1 MTQAR
6 LVPYRR
12 LKKVVEAAGF
22 RWVRRDGSHN
32 IFQNSDGRVLVN
44 PDHGAREI
52 GRGLLGKILRQAG
65 LSVDDYHGLL
75 DDL

>member
-12 LKKVVEAAGF
+12 LKNVVEAVGF
-22 RWVRRDGSHN
+22 ALVRHEGSHN
-32 IFQNSDGRVLVN
+32 IIQKPDGQIVVV

-65 LSVDDYHGLL
+65 LAVDDYHRLL
-75 DDL
+75 EEV

>member
-1 MTQAR
+1 VTQAR

-12 LKKVVEAAGF
+12 LRRVVEAIGF
-22 RWVRRDGSHN
+22 RWVRREGSHN
-32 IFQNSDGRVLVN
+32 IFQNSGGRIVVI

-52 GRGLLGKILRQAG
+52 GRGLLGKILKQAG
-65 LSVDDYHGLL
+65 LSVDEYHRLL